1 MKITIDKKKYE
12 LDIKAAMDANV
23 LTEIPDI
30 VCGKRYYAP
39 SCDTGFIIPVNAV
52 VTGKYE
58 ILGWNEDPFS
68 MYSGGPYSKEDLL
81 KLIARSYP
89 NTKTK

>member
-30 VCGKRYYAP
+30 VCGKRHYAP
-39 SCDTGFIIPVNAV
+39 SRDTVFIIPVNAV
-52 VTGKYE
+52 VDGKYE
-58 ILGWNEDPFS
+58 ILGWNGDPFS
-68 MYSGGPYSKEDLL
+68 MYAGGPYSKEDLL
-81 KLIARSYP
+81 KLIARNYP